1 MKNNLIYKDNR
12 LITATYALT
21 LSEQRLILGCI
32 SKIKSDESM
41 LRKSNGKNISLSK
54 NYEEYELSVNE
65 YSETF
70 GLSRKE
76 AYNELLRISDKLYHR
91 DLKIKNKNGSI
102 TKTRWISSI
111 TYNPDDAVISIEFA
125 PKIVPYLT
133 LLEREFTKYRLE
145 HVSNMTSLYAIRLY
159 ELLAKHQFQEIKE
172 INISVSDL
180 KTMLLVENKYKLF
193 GHFHDRVIKPAVEQI
208 NKHSNFIADY
218 ELIKKSRSFSDIKI
232 KFKLKKPLKKIS
244 DKAEI
249 ITITNEII
257 DKNARPGETKYV
269 VATRLVASGKYK
281 HAQRKTKE

>member
-1 MKNNLIYKDNR
+1 MFL
-12 LITATYALT
+12 
-21 LSEQRLILGCI
+21 
-32 SKIKSDESM
+32 
-41 LRKSNGKNISLSK
+41 
-54 NYEEYELSVNE
+54 
-65 YSETF
+65 
-70 GLSRKE
+70 
-76 AYNELLRISDKLYHR
+76 
-91 DLKIKNKNGSI
+91 
-102 TKTRWISSI
+102 
-111 TYNPDDAVISIEFA
+111 
-125 PKIVPYLT
+125 
-133 LLEREFTKYRLE
+133 
-145 HVSNMTSLYAIRLY
+145 LY

-218 ELIKKSRSFSDIKI
+218 ELIKKSRSFSDIKF
-232 KFKLKKPLKKIS
+232 KFKLKKTLKKIS